1 MTSRRT
7 FVCALAAGLLAT
19 PFAARAQQAQK
30 VYRVGFMFTTS
41 PVSEMAGPEP
51 VHPLARALV
60 QGLRVLGYVEGQNLI
75 LERRSAEGRFERF
88 GEIVAELVRLKVD
101 VIVTSVPGVAAAKA
115 VTTTVPIVQAAGGD
129 PVRAG
134 LAQSFAH
141 PGGNITG
148 LTTNPG
154 PEIEGKRLELLKAM
168 LPGVSRIAYLS
179 SRESKVWETPHG
191 KNVRPAAQALS
202 VTLIP
207 AEFSPDRYADALSR
221 INRAR
226 VEALLVAET
235 PTAYA
240 DRGALMD
247 FVTRTRLPNLFP
259 FRDAVEGGGLM
270 SYGPALA
277 DNFRRAATYVD
288 KILKGAKPA
297 DLPIEQPTKFELV
310 ISLKTAKALGL
321 TIPPSLLARA
331 DQLIE

>member
-1 MTSRRT
+1 MLAPFPACWKYLSRAWSTALPVSVSLLALGGLLPGVRSCLRHGSSRYLAVDPQPQDHPGARSDDSAFAAAACAPRDQVMTSRRT
-7 FVCALAAGLLAT
+7 FVCALTAGLLAT
-19 PFAARAQQAQK
+19 PFVARAQQAQK

-101 VIVTSVPGVAAAKA
+101 VIVTSQPGVAATK
-115 VTTTVPIVQAAGGD
+115 VLTTTIPIVQAAGGD

-202 VTLIP
+202 AALIP
-207 AEFSPDRYADALSR
+207 AAVCTSPDRD
-221 INRAR
+221 
-226 VEALLVAET
+226 
-235 PTAYA
+235 P
-240 DRGALMD
+240 
-247 FVTRTRLPNLFP
+247 
-259 FRDAVEGGGLM
+259 
-270 SYGPALA
+270 
-277 DNFRRAATYVD
+277 
-288 KILKGAKPA
+288 
-297 DLPIEQPTKFELV
+297 
-310 ISLKTAKALGL
+310 
-321 TIPPSLLARA
+321 
-331 DQLIE
+331 

>member
-179 SRESKVWETPHG
+179 SRESKVWETPNG
-191 KNVRPAAQALS
+191 KTVRPAAQALG

-207 AEFSPDRYADALSR
+207 TEFWPDQNTDALSR

-240 DRGALMD
+240 DRDALMD
-247 FVTRTRLPNLFP
+247 FVIRTRLPSLFP
-259 FRDAVEGGGLM
+259 FREAVEGGGLM
-270 SYGPALA
+270 FYGPALA
-277 DNFRRAATYVD
+277 DNFRRVATYVD

-331 DQLIE
+331 DEIIQ

>member
-7 FVCALAAGLLAT
+7 FVCALGAGLLAT
-19 PFAARAQQAQK
+19 PFAVRAQQAQK

-75 LERRSAEGRFERF
+75 LERCSAEGRFERF

-101 VIVTSVPGVAAAKA
+101 VIVTSAPGVAAAKA
-115 VTTTVPIVQAAGGD
+115 VTTTVPIVQAAGPD

-134 LAQSFAH
+134 LAQSFAR

-148 LTTNPG
+148 LTSNVG
-154 PEIEGKRLELLKAM
+154 PEFEGKRLELLKAT

-179 SRESKVWETPHG
+179 SRESKVWETPMG
-191 KNVRPAAQALS
+191 KTVRPAAQALG

-207 AEFSPDRYADALSR
+207 AEFSPDRYTDALSLINHAR
-221 INRAR
+221 I
-226 VEALLVAET
+226 EALLVAD
-235 PTAYA
+235 TAQAYG
-240 DRGALMD
+240 DRGALVAL
-247 FVTRTRLPNLFP
+247 VTRTRLPSLFP
-259 FRDAVEGGGLM
+259 FREAVEGGCLM

-297 DLPIEQPTKFELV
+297 DLPVEQPAKFELV
-310 ISLKTAKALGL
+310 INLKTAKALGL

-331 DQLIE
+331 DEVIH

>member
-1 MTSRRT
+1 VNRRMFLAGT
-7 FVCALAAGLLAT
+7 GAVLFAAPLAAE
-19 PFAARAQQAQK
+19 AQPAGR

-101 VIVTSVPGVAAAKA
+101 VIVTSVPGVAAARA
-115 VTTTVPIVQAAGGD
+115 VTTTVPIVQAAGGE

-134 LAQSFAH
+134 LAQSFAR

-148 LTTNPG
+148 LTTNAG
-154 PEIEGKRLELLKAM
+154 PEIEGKRLEVLKAM

-179 SRESKVWETPHG
+179 SRESKVWETPNG
-191 KNVRPAAQALS
+191 KTVRPAAQALG

-207 AEFSPDRYADALSR
+207 AEFSRDRYTDALSR

-240 DRGALMD
+240 DRDALMD
-247 FVTRTRLPNLFP
+247 FVIRTRLPSLFP
-259 FRDAVEGGGLM
+259 FREAVEGGCLM

-310 ISLKTAKALGL
+310 INLKTAMALGL

-331 DQLIE
+331 DQVIE